1 MDAVA
6 RAGHGRGGGGATA
19 MQAARG
25 GEGRPDLRVALPSDL
40 VPAGSGL
47 RRWCEDGTAAS
58 LWRRSDLY
66 LRERYEGRERERK
79 EKGGRRSGALGVAP
93 WNSGSHRRRSEAGQ
107 GSGARERCSGR

>member
-1 MDAVA
+1 MDVEVA
-6 RAGHGRGGGGATA
+6 ALQRCRRPGEARDDQIRGWRPHLIWFRPDPDSGGG
-19 MQAARG
+19 
-25 GEGRPDLRVALPSDL
+25 
-40 VPAGSGL
+40 
-47 RRWCEDGTAAS
+47 EDGTAAS

-79 EKGGRRSGALGVAP
+79 EKGGRRSGTLGVAP